1 MLIKPLY
8 LLGEVYKKGLVNPK
22 MVNIFKKVAVQGNTK
37 IHLTLKN
44 LITYHFKPFRYC
56 HTYTLFPEGHLG
68 PYPYLYIHINY
79 LSKKI
84 TKTAIFIL
92 IVTVATCQI

>member
-1 MLIKPLY
+1 VLIKPLY

-44 LITYHFKPFRYC
+44 LIT
-56 HTYTLFPEGHLG
+56 
-68 PYPYLYIHINY
+68 
-79 LSKKI
+79 
-84 TKTAIFIL
+84 
-92 IVTVATCQI
+92 